1 MENYDKEFEKYLT
14 SFQPRRPR
22 ALPSQSTR
30 RKTWPLRVAAAT
42 VLACAGVAGLWFAV
56 HARKDPNDPTREVTK
71 KTPGHGELKPNR
83 MSMVQLTK
91 LAVENPEK
99 LDELFAQESKK
110 KISSQQGQE
119 SMLRV
124 LAKE

>member
-22 ALPSQSTR
+22 ALPSQSTG

-42 VLACAGVAGLWFAV
+42 VLASAGVAGLWFAV
-56 HARKDPNDPTREVTK
+56 HARKDVGDSNREM
-71 KTPGHGELKPNR
+71 TPDHGELKPKKP
-83 MSMVQLTK
+83 SMVQLTK

-99 LDELFAQESKK
+99 LDALFDQESKK
-110 KISSQQGQE
+110 KISFQQGQE